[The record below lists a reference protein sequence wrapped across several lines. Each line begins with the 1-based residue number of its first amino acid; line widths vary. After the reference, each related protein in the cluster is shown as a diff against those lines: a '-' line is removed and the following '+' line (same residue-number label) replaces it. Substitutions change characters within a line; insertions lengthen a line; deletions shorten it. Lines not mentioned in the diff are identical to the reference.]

1 MCDNNSITKTTLTQ
15 GKTMPLANDPQFQA
29 EVKAEQQFLDRIEN
43 RNTLSHY
50 DKEQLLELCLDLL
63 ESEKEKREELDKI
76 HGIIR

>member
-1 MCDNNSITKTTLTQ
+1 MS
-15 GKTMPLANDPQFQA
+15 LANDPQFQA

-63 ESEKEKREELDKI
+63 ESEKEKREELDKLQ
-76 HGIIR
+76 GIIR

>member
-1 MCDNNSITKTTLTQ
+1 
-15 GKTMPLANDPQFQA
+15 MPLANDPQFQA

-63 ESEKEKREELDKI
+63 ESEKEKREELDKLQ
-76 HGIIR
+76 GIIR

>member
-1 MCDNNSITKTTLTQ
+1 MCYNTNMKETTMKLE
-15 GKTMPLANDPQFQA
+15 NDPQFQA

-43 RNTLSHY
+43 RNTLAGY
-50 DKEQLLELCLDLL
+50 DRDELLELCLDLL